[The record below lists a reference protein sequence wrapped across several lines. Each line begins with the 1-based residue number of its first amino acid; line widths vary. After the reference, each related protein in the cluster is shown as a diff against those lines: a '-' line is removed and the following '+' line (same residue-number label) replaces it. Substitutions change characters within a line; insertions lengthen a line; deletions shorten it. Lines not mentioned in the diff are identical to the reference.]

1 MFTLGSGPRWVVGS
15 AALLLTVACFS
26 PGLAQLTPDQQA
38 DMLLQSGRKAY
49 GEKNSA
55 FAATRF
61 REFLTKFGG
70 HKDAPAA
77 RYELALALLETHPK
91 NYTEIREL
99 LQPLAGNKAASEH
112 ALIVYHLGL
121 AVRGQG
127 VSDLAVADAKP
138 QEANKYRDSARQRFE
153 EARQQFALAQA
164 AFEAKAP
171 KPADAK
177 ELPIDLQW
185 AIRARPRT
193 PCGVGAVAPGR

>member
-1 MFTLGSGPRWVVGS
+1 MFTLLCGRRFVAGMF
-15 AALLLTVACFS
+15 ALFLTLAWFS
-26 PGLAQLTPDQQA
+26 PALAQLTPDQQA

-49 GEKNSA
+49 GEKNYA

-77 RYELALALLETHPK
+77 RYELAIALVETHPK
-91 NYTEIREL
+91 NYAEIREL
-99 LQPLAGNKAASEH
+99 LQPLAGNKAASDY

-121 AVRGQG
+121 AMRGQG

-138 QEANKYRDSARQRFE
+138 QEANKHRDSARQRFE

-164 AFEAKAP
+164 AFEAKAS
-171 KPADAK
+171 KSSDVK
-177 ELPIDLQW
+177 ELPIDTEW
-185 AIRARPRT
+185 A
-193 PCGVGAVAPGR
+193 